1 MKVKSNSIWMWF
13 TILILVAILGSTI
26 SIGTFVIKQITISK
40 KRMQQNSASPLV
52 GTWKGKMGNVLNI
65 RRDGTARSRS
75 NISDEEIGYLEW
87 KLESGQL
94 AIWQYSKS
102 KGKYS
107 FGWLIQHVKM
117 VDHPTYRF
125 TVVDYSPTHLKF
137 RSDEGNEFTLT
148 ETEDKDLECA
158 K

>member
-1 MKVKSNSIWMWF
+1 MQVKSNSIWLWF
-13 TILILVAILGSTI
+13 TILIVVAILVSTI
-26 SIGTFVIKQITISK
+26 SIGTFAIKQIAISK

-52 GTWKGKMGNVLNI
+52 GTWKGEMGNVLNI
-65 RRDGTARSRS
+65 RRDGTARARS

-94 AIWQYSKS
+94 AIWQYSK
-102 KGKYS
+102 GKYS
-107 FGWLIQHVKM
+107 FGWLSQQVTM

-125 TVVDYSPTHLKF
+125 TVVDYSPTHLKL

-148 ETEDKDLECA
+148 GTEDKDLECA